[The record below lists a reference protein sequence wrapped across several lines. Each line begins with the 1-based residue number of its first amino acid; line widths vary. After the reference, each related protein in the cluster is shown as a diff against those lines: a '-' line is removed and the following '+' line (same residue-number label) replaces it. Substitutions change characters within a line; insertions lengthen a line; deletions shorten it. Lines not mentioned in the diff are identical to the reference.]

1 MALTPSGDRL
11 RFLLN
16 RFRDRL
22 WVKPLAV
29 CLRSIAAAF
38 VQLLALKRVR
48 LALDIEEDI
57 KAVQDAAMLT
67 ASNSTPES
75 Q

>member
-1 MALTPSGDRL
+1 MKMATIVSADRV

-29 CLRSIAAAF
+29 CLLSIAAAF
-38 VQLLALKRVR
+38 VAKLADGTR
-48 LALDIEEDI
+48 LAQLIPLISADSIE
-57 KAVQDAAMLT
+57 T
-67 ASNSTPES
+67 
-75 Q
+75 